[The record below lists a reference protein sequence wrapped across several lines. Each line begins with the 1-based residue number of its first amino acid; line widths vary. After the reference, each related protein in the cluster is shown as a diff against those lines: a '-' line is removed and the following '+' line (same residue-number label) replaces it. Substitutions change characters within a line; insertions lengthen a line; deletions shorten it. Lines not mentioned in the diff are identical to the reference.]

1 MTALGATIPLVQVSV
16 RLCQSAGLCWTL
28 PWGLVS
34 PARPPSKPAG
44 RGFGESP
51 HEEERAE
58 LRLHSS
64 LETSKAKGRALV
76 FCFPFSIQGVGWE
89 TRVCNRARAAS
100 RCSCHLPGH
109 DKCGEGTFSF
119 GLHSKH
125 PVSDVTPQSRSPGP
139 DPCSKQRGKFR
150 WFSPGRGPESFVTP
164 SPKTPSSLCQA
175 FSPWS
180 GGGGCGSWIW
190 NSEEKKGSHRSTRER
205 MGEFT
210 EKSGFIK
217 QGVHFKGRELGAIQ
231 KGKNRRMG

>member
-51 HEEERAE
+51 HEEESRAQVAFFTGE
-58 LRLHSS
+58 QQGKGQGPS
-64 LETSKAKGRALV
+64 LL
-76 FCFPFSIQGVGWE
+76 FPIFHPGCGLGWRTGE

-109 DKCGEGTFSF
+109 DKWGEGTFSF

-175 FSPWS
+175 FCPWS
-180 GGGGCGSWIW
+180 GGGGVRVL
-190 NSEEKKGSHRSTRER
+190 NL
-205 MGEFT
+205 EF
-210 EKSGFIK
+210 
-217 QGVHFKGRELGAIQ
+217 
-231 KGKNRRMG
+231 